1 MADELNSQLI
11 RETETL
17 VEDFRLKLIDILLSE
32 RRLKMDSNTIKSL
45 RVVSDETALH
55 VSLMGVGYIY
65 YVIHGR
71 GPGRFPPPDPITG
84 KFKIPFP
91 VAKRIAEKGNIAEFA
106 HVARAFDNAYNDFFQ
121 KVKRKSG
128 EVSLAYVLRTGTLRS
143 VNI

>member
-11 RETETL
+11 KETELL
-17 VEDFRLKLIDILLSE
+17 VEDFKLKLIDILLNE

-45 RVVSDETALH
+45 KVISSETAMYVTL
-55 VSLMGVGYIY
+55 SGVDYIY

-91 VAKRIAEKGNIAEFA
+91 VAKRIAEKGNRAEFA
-106 HVARAFDNAYNDFFQ
+106 HVARAFDKAYNEFFE
-121 KVKRKSG
+121 KVKKKSG
-128 EVSLAYVLRTGTLRS
+128 EISLAYVLRTGTLRS